1 MSALIV
7 MDYLYSQMD
16 RDFVKIELFSSPV
29 QSLLIVFFF
38 AKENNTSMCNVH
50 GLLCIVMKI
59 VFIN

>member
-1 MSALIV
+1 MSTLIV

-16 RDFVKIELFSSPV
+16 RDFVKVESFSSPV
-29 QSLLIVFFF
+29 QSLLIFFF

-50 GLLCIVMKI
+50 GVVYIVMKI